1 MKIMWKTF
9 LAVSAYWAG
18 CLWMVLYRSL
28 AGVEKTGAFRDTGTD
43 CRTSFDR
50 TFDRRIHTGIFVSVP
65 GRWYLVCRLYDQ

>member
-9 LAVSAYWAG
+9 LGGVCLLG
-18 CLWMVLYRSL
+18 RRLWMVLYRSL

-50 TFDRRIHTGIFVSVP
+50 TFDRRTHTGVFDICPWQVVSGVSVI
-65 GRWYLVCRLYDQ
+65 